1 MDSVVHQMGA
11 GLKTTLACA
20 VSVGSALVLVAAS
33 APGQA
38 PSWGPGQLGVT
49 VTVLSTPEGHAVREG
64 FVGLSMEYPAVAE
77 YAGQDPSHLDPV
89 LVQLIRNL
97 APGQR
102 PILRIGGNTTDW
114 AWVPGVGGSRPPW
127 VKFSLTPEWLS
138 VAAHLVRSLR
148 ARVIPSLN
156 LEADRPA
163 LAAAEAG
170 ALTDSFGL
178 SNVLGFEIGNEP
190 ELYSSFT
197 WYRTAA
203 GVSVRGRPGRYNFAG
218 FLRDY
223 AAVAAAVPG
232 LPLAGPST
240 GDSPAWTRP
249 LPEFLRLDP
258 RVRVVT
264 EHRYGLDHCS
274 PSDPVPTIPRLMSPR
289 AQFDVAE
296 SVATQVRIARAH
308 HVSLRIEELNAVS
321 CGGRTG
327 VSNSFASALWALET
341 LFESVRVGVDG
352 VNIHTRTRGVNS
364 LFTTRVVNGRWTASV
379 KPEYYGLM
387 MFAQDIPPGSR
398 LLSTTGGTRDPR
410 VHVWAA
416 RLPTGAVRVT
426 FINEDPGR
434 SGSIAVKIPGASQSA
449 SLLRLSAPALA
460 ATSGVTLGGGDFG
473 PATAT
478 GVLSEPQS
486 VAAGATRGRYVI
498 VLPAGS
504 AAMLTVGRTHQ
515 AGSLSRSAP
524 PS

>member
-1 MDSVVHQMGA
+1 MGA
-11 GLKTTLACA
+11 GFKTLMGFAA
-20 VSVGSALVLVAAS
+20 SVGSALVLVAANALGHGAS
-33 APGQA
+33 WAPGE
-38 PSWGPGQLGVT
+38 SGVT
-49 VTVLSTPEGHAVREG
+49 VTVLSTPEGHAVRAG
-64 FVGLSMEYPAVAE
+64 FVGLSMEYPAVEE
-77 YAGQDPSHLDPV
+77 YAGKDPSHLDPV
-89 LVQLIRNL
+89 FVQLIRNL

-114 AWVPGVGGSRPPW
+114 AWVPALGGSPPRW
-127 VKFSLTPEWLS
+127 VKFSLTAGWLG
-138 VAAHLVRSLR
+138 VAGHLVRFLR

-170 ALTDSFGL
+170 ALGKSFGL

-190 ELYSSFT
+190 ELYSSLT

-203 GVSVRGRPGRYNFAG
+203 GVGVRGRPARYNFAA

-232 LPLAGPST
+232 RRLAGPST

-249 LPEFLRLDP
+249 LPEFLQLEP

-274 PSDPVPTIPRLMSPR
+274 PSDPVPTIQRLISPS
-289 AQFDVAE
+289 AQIGVAE
-296 SVATQVRIARAH
+296 SVARQVRSARAH
-308 HVSLRIEELNAVS
+308 HVSLRIEELNAVA
-321 CGGRTG
+321 CGGWPG

-364 LFTTRVVNGRWTASV
+364 LFTTRLVNGRWTAGV

-387 MFAQDIPPGSR
+387 MFAQDMPPGSR
-398 LLSTTGGTRDPR
+398 LLSTTGATWDPW

-434 SGSIAVKIPGASQSA
+434 GGSIAVVIPGASQTA
-449 SLLRLSAPALA
+449 SLVRLSAPALA

-473 PATAT
+473 AATAT
-478 GVLSEPQS
+478 GVLSEQS
-486 VAAGATRGRYVI
+486 VAVPATRGRYVI
-498 VLPAGS
+498 ILPAAS
-504 AAMLTVGRTHQ
+504 AAMLTVGRNQQ
-515 AGSLSRSAP
+515 ASTLSTSAP
-524 PS
+524 LG